1 MSHGEGAQDLVK
13 DKKSEVSVKRKIQ
26 SLKQN
31 KTKPPRVF
39 KEKEQIFQESIVK
52 NVKQS
57 KEFNPFMILELWW
70 KGTGQYFTPQCLLP
84 TLSM

>member
-31 KTKPPRVF
+31 KTKQTQSIQRKRADISRVYSQ
-39 KEKEQIFQESIVK
+39 KRRTE
-52 NVKQS
+52 
-57 KEFNPFMILELWW
+57 KEFNPFMILEL
-70 KGTGQYFTPQCLLP
+70 
-84 TLSM
+84 